1 MLTWQEVLFLN
12 LVEYNGKKP
21 LLGKRVYVDPTATL
35 IGDIVV
41 GEGVGIWPGA
51 VIRADEGKVILEE
64 GVMVLENAIIE
75 AGKGTTLTIKSG
87 TIISHGA
94 IVHGASVGRNCV
106 IGIGAKILDEAIIH
120 DHSIIGSGALVTPNK
135 EIPSKKMVLGIP
147 GKITKD
153 LDDTDLAN
161 SRKEWDMLNNKLD
174 YYIKIRGVK
183 Y

>member
-1 MLTWQEVLFLN
+1 MS
-12 LVEYNGKKP
+12 LVEFNGKKP

-51 VIRADEGKVILEE
+51 IIRGDEGKVILEE

-75 AGKGTTLTIKSG
+75 AGKGGVLTIKNG

-94 IVHGASVGRNCV
+94 IVHGASIGSKCV
-106 IGIGAKILDEAIIH
+106 IGIGAKVLDNAIVH
-120 DHSIIGSGALVTPNK
+120 DHSLIGSGALVAPNK
-135 EIPSKKMVLGIP
+135 EIPSKKVVLGIP

-153 LDDTDLAN
+153 LDDADLAN

-174 YYIKIRGVK
+174 YYIQIRGVK

>member
-1 MLTWQEVLFLN
+1 LN

-35 IGDIVV
+35 IGDIVI
-41 GEGVGIWPGA
+41 GEGVGIWPGV

-75 AGKGTTLTIKSG
+75 AGKGGVLTIKNG

-94 IVHGASVGRNCV
+94 IVHGASIGRKCV
-106 IGIGAKILDEAIIH
+106 IGIGAKVLDNAVIN
-120 DHSIIGSGALVTPNK
+120 DHSLIGSGALVAPNK
-135 EIPSKKMVLGIP
+135 EIPPKKLVLGLP
-147 GKITKD
+147 GKIIKD
-153 LDDTDLAN
+153 LDDAELAK

-174 YYIKIRGVK
+174 YYIKTRGVRS
-183 Y
+183 